1 MAIDDL
7 LDEHEQGERVRSWLR
22 DNGAGILGGIVLGLA
37 LIWGWQW
44 WQQQRA
50 GQKMQAGND
59 FQAGI
64 NALDQGA
71 ADKAQAHFAAL
82 PADGAYATLGALA
95 LAKARVEADKRDE
108 AIAALRAATPE
119 DPAVAELIQQR
130 VARLLID
137 AGKAEEA
144 LAALADAPEDAGT
157 LQVRGD
163 AYTALGQ
170 HEKAREAYAGA
181 LTRIEVGSPQRN
193 LVELKLSDV
202 GGTPAATGTGS

>member
-22 DNGAGILGGIVLGLA
+22 ENGAGIVAGIALGLGM
-37 LIWGWQW
+37 IWGFQW

-59 FQAGI
+59 FQAATS
-64 NALDQGA
+64 ALEQGA
-71 ADKAQAHFAAL
+71 TDTAKAHVAAL
-82 PADGAYATLGALA
+82 PEGAYATLGALA
-95 LAKARVEADKRDE
+95 LAKAQVEDDKRDD
-108 AIAALRAATPE
+108 AIATLRAARAT
-119 DPAVAELIQQR
+119 DPALAELVRQR
-130 VARLLID
+130 LARLLID

-144 LAALADAPEDAGT
+144 LAILADAADDAGT

-163 AYTALGQ
+163 AYAALGQ
-170 HEKAREAYAGA
+170 DEQAREAYTRA
-181 LTRIEVGSPQRN
+181 LTQIEVGSTQRN

-202 GGTPAATGTGS
+202 GGEPATNGADS